1 MYHVDRM
8 EAVHNELEVL
18 EADIIGSFQMAMR
31 KDNRARQCEND
42 FKVALERMYEFA
54 SENKPSAN
62 TNRLVKK
69 DVLGKSMGRKR
80 PVGQKA
86 NANPKSRR

>member
-31 KDNRARQCEND
+31 KDKTARQCEKD
-42 FKVALERMYEFA
+42 FKAALERMYELATFCVMMRFVRGC
-54 SENKPSAN
+54 SQ
-62 TNRLVKK
+62 T
-69 DVLGKSMGRKR
+69 
-80 PVGQKA
+80 KA
-86 NANPKSRR
+86 